1 LLAVPDT
8 AGQERL
14 AQRVVA
20 EGLSVRSIEEMV
32 ALGETGTEAS
42 AGRRTR
48 RKVPAPE
55 AEDVAARLSDH
66 LDTRVRVDLGR
77 RRGRITIDFASA
89 EDLERIARLIEQP
102 R

>member
-1 LLAVPDT
+1 MTD
-8 AGQERL
+8 
-14 AQRVVA
+14 
-20 EGLSVRSIEEMV
+20 EEQNEQN
-32 ALGETGTEAS
+32 ADEA
-42 AGRRTR
+42 
-48 RKVPAPE
+48 PAPE